1 MSADINNVRLDEVEI
16 SERSELGELAERQ
29 RRYLSIIK
37 DNPWGFSPRGQT
49 AVQAARRALATK
61 TGMYAKIP
69 LVCKGDTCPYADS
82 CSLLPYGLAPEGDYC
97 PVEVAQVEA
106 LVQGYYHDFEIDELS
121 FADKSLINE
130 IVFLDI
136 MLERCKALLAK
147 EGTPVSDIVIG
158 MSEAGEEI
166 QQPAVSKAWEAY
178 EKMTKRK
185 DQKLQLLA
193 ATRNMRLKLE
203 PDTGDRDSVVELIMN
218 NITGDDIVESE
229 SAKSNRRLLNNVDIS
244 EAQLAQVST
253 SERAI
258 ADVTDADYAQQLKS
272 AKQRRQKQRKM
283 ARSSQDSLIDTDKQE
298 MLDP

>member
-1 MSADINNVRLDEVEI
+1 M
-16 SERSELGELAERQ
+16 
-29 RRYLSIIK
+29 
-37 DNPWGFSPRGQT
+37 
-49 AVQAARRALATK
+49 ATK

-69 LVCKGDTCPYADS
+69 LVCKGDACPYADS

-106 LVQGYYHDFEIDELS
+106 LVQGYYNDFEIDELS

-158 MSEAGEEI
+158 LSEAGEEI

-203 PDTGDRDSVVELIMN
+203 PDAADRDSVVELIMN
-218 NITGDDIVESE
+218 NVSPE
-229 SAKSNRRLLNNVDIS
+229 DIS
-244 EAQLAQVST
+244 EAELTKAKTSGERVQLL
-253 SERAI
+253 
-258 ADVTDADYAQQLKS
+258 ADVTDGDYEQQLKL
-272 AKQRRQKQRKM
+272 AKKHRQEQRRA
-283 ARSSQDSLIDTDKQE
+283 ARNSQNSLIDTDKQE
-298 MLDP
+298 DKILE

>member
-1 MSADINNVRLDEVEI
+1 M
-16 SERSELGELAERQ
+16 AERQ

-69 LVCKGDTCPYADS
+69 LVCKGDACPYADS

-229 SAKSNRRLLNNVDIS
+229 SAKHNRRLLNNVS
-244 EAQLAQVST
+244 
-253 SERAI
+253 AI
-258 ADVTDADYAQQLKS
+258 ADATDADYAQQLKS

-298 MLDP
+298 ILDP

>member
-1 MSADINNVRLDEVEI
+1 MSVDINNVRFDEVEI
-16 SERSELGELAERQ
+16 SERSELDELAEQ
-29 RRYLSIIK
+29 MRRYLSIIK
-37 DNPWGFSPRGQT
+37 DNPWGFSPKGQT

-106 LVQGYYHDFEIDELS
+106 LVQGYYNDFEIDELS

-158 MSEAGEEI
+158 VSEAGEEI

-229 SAKSNRRLLNNVDIS
+229 SAKCNRRLLNNVS
-244 EAQLAQVST
+244 
-253 SERAI
+253 
-258 ADVTDADYAQQLKS
+258 DADYTQQLKS
-272 AKQRRQKQRKM
+272 AKQRRQEQRKM
-283 ARSSQDSLIDTDKQE
+283 ARCGQKGGAEVWQKITECWPRPRKSKKSHGR
-298 MLDP
+298 